1 MKWRFHYLNK
11 QTNNNKHTWKKQY
24 YSDTYVVTKKKK
36 QTHDFELLY
45 IEAKLLQLRRQNIQ
59 WKQKLKEANN
69 SKYLDQQNQIQ

>member
-1 MKWRFHYLNK
+1 MEISLFK
-11 QTNNNKHTWKKQY
+11 QTNKQQQ
-24 YSDTYVVTKKKK
+24 TYMEKNSIIQIRMWWQKKK

-59 WKQKLKEANN
+59 WKQKLEEANN